1 MTCILRRTRSLLA
14 FSVLLSSLALGQGKP
29 ITSDDLVRMK
39 KAGFSDETM
48 IKAIETNG
56 TAVDT
61 SVDGLMLLKGGG
73 LSDAVIA
80 VALSGK
86 SSQAPGSAAKP
97 YMGQIPAEV
106 GVHLVYGGN
115 LKPLPVELVSM
126 KAAGMWKTM
135 AFMKASL
142 LGSITGSRSSTQFS
156 GPVQVVI
163 RCPDGTVPSEYQ
175 LVLLEQKK
183 SSREF
188 LAGKGG
194 ATGVSMGVEEKS
206 KVTLQFERI
215 GPNVHRASI
224 ESLAPGEY
232 GFLAPGS
239 LSSATIAST
248 SKMYTFG
255 VH

>member
-1 MTCILRRTRSLLA
+1 
-14 FSVLLSSLALGQGKP
+14 
-29 ITSDDLVRMK
+29 MK
-39 KAGFSDETM
+39 KAGFSDEM
-48 IKAIETNG
+48 IVKAIESNG
-56 TAVDT
+56 ATVDS
-61 SVDGLMLLKGGG
+61 SVDGLMLLKNGG
-73 LSDAVIA
+73 LSDSVIA
-80 VALSGK
+80 AALASRSGRPT
-86 SSQAPGSAAKP
+86 ALAKP
-97 YMGQIPAEV
+97 FTGQVPEEV
-106 GVHLVYGGN
+106 GVHHVSGSS

-142 LGSITGSRSSTQFS
+142 LGSISGSRSSTQMS

-163 RCPDGTVPSEYQ
+163 RCPDGTVPSEYL
-175 LVLLEQKK
+175 LVMLEQKK
-183 SSREF
+183 ASREF

-206 KVTLQFERI
+206 KVSVQFEKI
-215 GPNVHRASI
+215 APNVYRASI
-224 ESLAPGEY
+224 DTLTPGEY